1 MIGAW
6 VIVVTAGVTCLI
18 MAAVFAIFHQ
28 SDPHK
33 SDASA
38 FWGWGYLV
46 GAIAWSLNV
55 MRDGTHGS
63 VFIWLNNA
71 TFLGCAILL
80 SCGIHAFFGKRL
92 PQRLYIAAAL
102 LWMPLYTYG
111 LIDTDAYQSFL
122 LRSVATGVFAGIV
135 LAQATF
141 MAFRMAQAHGD
152 KVEFVTA
159 CFYGTLALMCFALI
173 PPAVIGIG
181 GGDYFSSA
189 NFIILYVIEPPLVV
203 GIGMCCALMLM
214 RRVVEELRSLADCDP
229 LTGLLN
235 RRGFMSRFDTIFEN
249 AVARGGDL
257 ALVILDID
265 RFKEVNNRF
274 GHTGGDRVLV
284 EFADILRE
292 HLKPG
297 QICGRQG
304 GEEFAILLPDCGNED
319 VREFVEALRA
329 DLASGRIVMDGRTVN
344 LTFTTG
350 HTTYLGETTA
360 FEMLRRADGH
370 LNRTRLVDEARRST
384 AQSRSAKL
392 MA

>member
-1 MIGAW
+1 M
-6 VIVVTAGVTCLI
+6 L
-18 MAAVFAIFHQ
+18 F
-28 SDPHK
+28 
-33 SDASA
+33 
-38 FWGWGYLV
+38 
-46 GAIAWSLNV
+46 
-55 MRDGTHGS
+55 
-63 VFIWLNNA
+63 
-71 TFLGCAILL
+71 
-80 SCGIHAFFGKRL
+80 
-92 PQRLYIAAAL
+92 
-102 LWMPLYTYG
+102 
-111 LIDTDAYQSFL
+111 
-122 LRSVATGVFAGIV
+122 RS
-135 LAQATF
+135 
-141 MAFRMAQAHGD
+141 
-152 KVEFVTA
+152 
-159 CFYGTLALMCFALI
+159 
-173 PPAVIGIG
+173 
-181 GGDYFSSA
+181 
-189 NFIILYVIEPPLVV
+189 YVIEPPLVV

-249 AVARGGDL
+249 TVARGGDL

-319 VREFVEALRA
+319 VREFVEGLRA